1 MHSTR
6 PALSSC
12 SGGKV
17 VTTHDPAE
25 RGQKGHGGARRW
37 EDPENSTSS
46 ETPRVCIQA
55 LSPSLRGCRQQAG
68 PAQPPRSQAGTG
80 HGSSLMAEKPQPQ
93 HQPPQTWLGSSR
105 TRAGAAAPGIIS
117 EPLGREEMRCPGLCS
132 SPLLQA
138 RDFPRYT
145 RRLSCGQG
153 KDVGCWVC
161 FESAGAGGSI
171 PKS

>member
-46 ETPRVCIQA
+46 ETPRVCVQA

-138 RDFPRYT
+138 RDFPRYPAAE
-145 RRLSCGQG
+145 LWPGEGCGMLG
-153 KDVGCWVC
+153 LL
-161 FESAGAGGSI
+161 
-171 PKS
+171 